1 MTLAPLAPLARRGDA
16 EVSATELYDT
26 ALDAHT
32 AGVPARL
39 WVRDADGSR
48 SLPLARWCA
57 AGPGDPADVEAL
69 EELRRE
75 LPPGAA
81 VLDLGCG
88 PGRHAAYLTDRG
100 VGVLGVD
107 TSCRA
112 VALTRAR
119 GARAVRGDALDV
131 PLTGRWDAVLLLDGN
146 IGIGGD
152 PHRLLRRVRE
162 LLTPEGRLLVELD
175 VAGSTDAGAVR
186 LSDGVRTSG
195 GFPWARVARQDL
207 PTVATAAGLAVLR
220 DWTTDARAFALL
232 GKVPS

>member
-1 MTLAPLAPLARRGDA
+1 VTAAPLAPRRSA
-16 EVSATELYDT
+16 EVSPTELYDT
-26 ALDAHT
+26 ALDQSA
-32 AGVPARL
+32 AGLAAEL
-39 WVRDADGSR
+39 WVTGRGGSR
-48 SLPLARWCA
+48 RLPLARWCA
-57 AGPGDPADVEAL
+57 AGAGDPADVEAL
-69 EELRRE
+69 EELRRV
-75 LPPGAA
+75 LPAGAA

-119 GARAVRGDALDV
+119 GARAVRGDALDL
-131 PLTGRWDAVLLLDGN
+131 PLTGRWDAVLLLDGT

-152 PHRLLRRVRE
+152 PHRLLQRVRA
-162 LLTPEGRLLVELD
+162 LLTTAGRLLVELD
-175 VAGSTDAGAVR
+175 VQGSTDAGPVR